1 MLPGSEGT
9 DLRTSSVRYGHSE
22 SSWKMMWKKVFSEAY
37 GPQFAEESLELSAH
51 LVKDGSFGGGD
62 IPLWDSIDM
71 MVWSV
76 KIL

>member
-1 MLPGSEGT
+1 
-9 DLRTSSVRYGHSE
+9 
-22 SSWKMMWKKVFSEAY
+22 MWKKVFSEAY

-76 KIL
+76 KML